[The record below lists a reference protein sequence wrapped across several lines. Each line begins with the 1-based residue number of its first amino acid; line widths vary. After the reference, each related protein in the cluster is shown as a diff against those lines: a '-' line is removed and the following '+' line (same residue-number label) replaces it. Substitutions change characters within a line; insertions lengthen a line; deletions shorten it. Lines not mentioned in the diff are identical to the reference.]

1 MTVANLPLPK
11 TNRMAYICKGK
22 ELQRLN
28 PFSWEP
34 FSAG

>member
-11 TNRMAYICKGK
+11 TNRMAYIFKGK

-28 PFSWEP
+28 PFS
-34 FSAG
+34 AG